1 MSNRGRQPSVSL
13 TQLKPTLTILMTM
26 DDDEDIKDEIVEKFI
41 LTFSNG
47 DYDDEL
53 DDYLIYDRVVTL
65 PARPTQAS
73 YNKPD
78 NWRERNRI
86 GLERL
91 KVKLE
96 YCIRLAIQKSSLR
109 LNLMHPNLGQ
119 EPIVWHE
126 QILDECWD
134 QLEGALSG
142 DELVTNIWGIQIENV
157 EITKECLSALVAIIQ
172 SGQANFLST
181 LIIFDNANICGE
193 GILCLSKLVDVSSN
207 LQNFFLHH
215 NRIDNIESARRLSR
229 SLKSHASIHELHLT
243 HCDLGSSPEILL
255 VVLQSEVI
263 YINLNYNN
271 IDSLGAVKIA
281 EYLEGDPP
289 IEKISLN
296 HNRLNDDDAELIS
309 QALKRNM
316 TLTFLNLVRNNFTS
330 FGVKALLTCVFDSS
344 SLNALSESNHTL
356 KEMKVFSMW
365 ETNNLNH
372 YINKL
377 LCIDKLL
384 NLDRKQ
390 KITLAL
396 QDKDSLLQYLANIPV
411 EVIPEVLAYS
421 QQDGNEHQHRH
432 LNIVYSTMRW
442 WNMPLL
448 YSHIV

>member
-1 MSNRGRQPSVSL
+1 LPYFLAEEPLIQVQTSFS
-13 TQLKPTLTILMTM
+13 TTPT
-26 DDDEDIKDEIVEKFI
+26 F
-41 LTFSNG
+41 
-47 DYDDEL
+47 
-53 DDYLIYDRVVTL
+53 
-65 PARPTQAS
+65 
-73 YNKPD
+73 
-78 NWRERNRI
+78 
-86 GLERL
+86 
-91 KVKLE
+91 
-96 YCIRLAIQKSSLR
+96 
-109 LNLMHPNLGQ
+109 
-119 EPIVWHE
+119 
-126 QILDECWD
+126 
-134 QLEGALSG
+134 
-142 DELVTNIWGIQIENV
+142 
-157 EITKECLSALVAIIQ
+157 
-172 SGQANFLST
+172 
-181 LIIFDNANICGE
+181 ICGE

>member
-1 MSNRGRQPSVSL
+1 
-13 TQLKPTLTILMTM
+13 
-26 DDDEDIKDEIVEKFI
+26 
-41 LTFSNG
+41 
-47 DYDDEL
+47 
-53 DDYLIYDRVVTL
+53 
-65 PARPTQAS
+65 
-73 YNKPD
+73 
-78 NWRERNRI
+78 
-86 GLERL
+86 
-91 KVKLE
+91 
-96 YCIRLAIQKSSLR
+96 
-109 LNLMHPNLGQ
+109 
-119 EPIVWHE
+119 
-126 QILDECWD
+126 
-134 QLEGALSG
+134 
-142 DELVTNIWGIQIENV
+142 
-157 EITKECLSALVAIIQ
+157 
-172 SGQANFLST
+172 
-181 LIIFDNANICGE
+181 
-193 GILCLSKLVDVSSN
+193 LVDVSSN

>member
-1 MSNRGRQPSVSL
+1 
-13 TQLKPTLTILMTM
+13 MTM
-26 DDDEDIKDEIVEKFI
+26 DDDEDIIKDEIVEKFI

>member
-1 MSNRGRQPSVSL
+1 
-13 TQLKPTLTILMTM
+13 MTM
-26 DDDEDIKDEIVEKFI
+26 DDDEDIIKDEIVEKFI

-207 LQNFFLHH
+207 LQDFFLHH